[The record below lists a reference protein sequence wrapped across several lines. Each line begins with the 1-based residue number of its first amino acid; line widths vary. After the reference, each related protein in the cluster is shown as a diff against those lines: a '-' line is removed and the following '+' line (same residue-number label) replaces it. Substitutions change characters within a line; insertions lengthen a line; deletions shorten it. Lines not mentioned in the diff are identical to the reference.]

1 MARRTMKEAW
11 HLYEAVIGNSRLWFK
26 LQASCSSEAPAA
38 LFEYRFT
45 GAEYTP
51 ADGDRPVTPFNLSDR
66 CQHIANWSAIVD
78 ELPSGWDEEEYR
90 ILETAYPWCETLAD
104 DCDCHGTKG
113 GLAVAFCSDFGLVD
127 EKDKRTRRTRNVRY
141 ENYIREMEERIAE
154 RDEQVRE
161 ERRRRA
167 QGPATRHVIPS
178 ESNGPG
184 ARQSDPDRTLAR
196 ALARVNGL
204 VGQGF
209 YCSIHGRHH
218 RYGEQAKRKTVAS
231 VAETMAQISS
241 WRPADRE
248 LAMSRLDD
256 ISAHWLQVNQ
266 SRECAER
273 SVWGDVDIPDI
284 LYKYIPK
291 ERIGDGAPDTLRATQ
306 LLALN
311 DDMECNAIAM
321 KGGQQEALQFLRSVQ
336 SRVKEHLGVDVPWE
350 DILIR
355 WVQYAD
361 VRLSTYV
368 QEYLNTRLGVVSF
381 STDILVPTMWAH
393 YAWNTGIVVGYDRD
407 ALKGLGFELR
417 PVLYSEIAPV
427 WEPREGDEIRLDFVD
442 REDIER
448 ELRAGRDREGWRLLA
463 RTRLATFGGDWKSLS
478 RLLFVKGM
486 SWAYEKEVRLLVD
499 LEQARETDIK
509 DRNGWPVKVIQ
520 PPREAVREIY
530 GSTNTREEDLERAVR
545 VARGE
550 RKDGLFVGHVS
561 GHAFRMQK
569 AGGIRY

>member
-1 MARRTMKEAW
+1 MKEAW

-26 LQASCSSEAPAA
+26 LQASCSSRAPAA

-51 ADGDRPVTPFNLSDR
+51 LDGDRPVTPFRLTER

-78 ELPSGWDEEEYR
+78 KLPSGWDEEEYR
-90 ILETAYPWCETLAD
+90 ILETAYPWCETLAA
-104 DCDCHGTKG
+104 DCNSHGTKG
-113 GLAVAFCSDFGLVD
+113 RLDVVHCSAFGLAD
-127 EKDKRTRRTRNVRY
+127 EKEKRARKTRNVRY

-161 ERRRRA
+161 ERRGRA
-167 QGPATRHVIPS
+167 QRPATRGAIPS

-196 ALARVNGL
+196 ALGRVNGL
-204 VGQGF
+204 IGQGF
-209 YCSIHGRHH
+209 YCSIHGHHH
-218 RYGEQAKRKTVAS
+218 RYGEQAKRKTMAS
-231 VAETMAQISS
+231 VSETMAQISS

-248 LAMSRLDD
+248 LTMSRLDD
-256 ISAHWLQVNQ
+256 IAAHWLQVNQ
-266 SRECAER
+266 SRECAQR
-273 SVWGDVDIPDI
+273 SVWDDVDIPDI
-284 LYKYIPK
+284 LYKYIPR

-311 DDMECNAIAM
+311 DDMECNVIAM

-336 SRVKEHLGVDVPWE
+336 SRVKEQLGVDVPWE
-350 DILIR
+350 DLLIR
-355 WVQYAD
+355 WVRYAD

-393 YAWNTGIVVGYDRD
+393 YARNTGIVVGYDRD
-407 ALKGLGFELR
+407 ELKGLGFELR

-427 WEPREGDEIRLDFVD
+427 WELREGDDIRLDFVD
-442 REDIER
+442 REDIDR
-448 ELRAGRDREGWRLLA
+448 ALRAGREREGWPLLA

-499 LEQARETDIK
+499 LEQARETGVK

-520 PPREAVREIY
+520 PPREAIREVY
-530 GSTNTREEDLERAVR
+530 GSTNTREEPSLPTSLRHRPPLE
-545 VARGE
+545 
-550 RKDGLFVGHVS
+550 LL
-561 GHAFRMQK
+561 
-569 AGGIRY
+569 